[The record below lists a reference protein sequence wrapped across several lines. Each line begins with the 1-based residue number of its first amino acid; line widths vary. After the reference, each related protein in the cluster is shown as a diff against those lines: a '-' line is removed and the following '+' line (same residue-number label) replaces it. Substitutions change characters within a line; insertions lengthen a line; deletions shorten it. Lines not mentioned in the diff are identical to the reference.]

1 MVGKFLLVV
10 VLFLI
15 KQLAFTVANENN
27 GGNANV
33 FLLCEVCIVKVEKTS
48 LKTFECH
55 HFVKVVEKSSKCES
69 DENYRSKSYIS
80 TVGNSFNSLKKI

>member
-15 KQLAFTVANENN
+15 KQLAFIVANENN

-33 FLLCEVCIVKVEKTS
+33 FLLCEVCIVKVEKTR
-48 LKTFECH
+48 LKAFECH
-55 HFVKVVEKSSKCES
+55 HFVKFVEKSS
-69 DENYRSKSYIS
+69 NA
-80 TVGNSFNSLKKI
+80 NQMKITGRNRIFPLLEIHLIR